1 MPTLVALIDRLRS
14 QPIRVD
20 CSVLHRR
27 LLDWIDR
34 VDYASQRGEP
44 KPPFVATDGGT
55 VFPCEGDEME
65 HTWFLTEMSKRKM
78 EAAQNAADAIEEG
91 HDTDE
96 EEDDASDEDVAD
108 KAKQDNQLLSD
119 DDPLSPF
126 SCDDLKSPFCV
137 PQLDTVTTE
146 ASTLRIGRSI
156 ETLDMLASASQGD
169 SGASGSAD

>member
-1 MPTLVALIDRLRS
+1 MWIVN
-14 QPIRVD
+14 
-20 CSVLHRR
+20 VLHRR

-44 KPPFVATDGGT
+44 KPPFVASDGGT

-65 HTWFLTEMSKRKM
+65 HTWFLTEMSKRKL

-96 EEDDASDEDVAD
+96 EEDDASDDNVAD

-119 DDPLSPF
+119 DDLLSPF
-126 SCDDLKSPFCV
+126 SCDDLKSPLSF
-137 PQLDTVTTE
+137 PDSMPPLNTVTTE
-146 ASTLRIGRSI
+146 ASTLPIGRSI
-156 ETLDMLASASQGD
+156 ETLDTLASASQGD
-169 SGASGSAD
+169 SGASGSAA

>member
-1 MPTLVALIDRLRS
+1 MP
-14 QPIRVD
+14 
-20 CSVLHRR
+20 
-27 LLDWIDR
+27 R

-44 KPPFVATDGGT
+44 KPPFVASDGGT

-91 HDTDE
+91 HETDE
-96 EEDDASDEDVAD
+96 EEDDASDDDVAD

-126 SCDDLKSPFCV
+126 SCHDLKSPFSLPDSM
-137 PQLDTVTTE
+137 PQLDTVTTQD
-146 ASTLRIGRSI
+146 SSLRIGRSI
-156 ETLDMLASASQGD
+156 ETLDTLTSASQGD
-169 SGASGSAD
+169 SGASGSAA

>member
-1 MPTLVALIDRLRS
+1 M
-14 QPIRVD
+14 
-20 CSVLHRR
+20 
-27 LLDWIDR
+27 LDWIDR

-44 KPPFVATDGGT
+44 KPAFAAADGGT
-55 VFPCEGDEME
+55 IFPCEGDEME

-96 EEDDASDEDVAD
+96 EEDDASDDNVAD
-108 KAKQDNQLLSD
+108 KARQDNQLLSD

-126 SCDDLKSPFCV
+126 SCDDLMSPLSLPDSM
-137 PQLDTVTTE
+137 PQLDTVTTQ

-156 ETLDMLASASQGD
+156 EIFDTSVGANQGD
-169 SGASGSAD
+169 SGASSSAA

>member
-1 MPTLVALIDRLRS
+1 MWIVN
-14 QPIRVD
+14 
-20 CSVLHRR
+20 VLHRR

-44 KPPFVATDGGT
+44 KPPFAASDGGT

-65 HTWFLTEMSKRKM
+65 HIWFLTEMSKRKL

-96 EEDDASDEDVAD
+96 EEDDASDDNVAD

-119 DDPLSPF
+119 DDPLTSF
-126 SCDDLKSPFCV
+126 SCDDSKSPLSF
-137 PQLDTVTTE
+137 PDSMPPLDNVTTE

-156 ETLDMLASASQGD
+156 EILDMLAGANQGD
-169 SGASGSAD
+169 SGASGSVA